1 LSTELVNEKKGMIMN
16 HALYGAH
23 DPLLVGLSILI
34 AVLASYTAL
43 TLAGRL
49 KAAERGGQMFWLGA
63 AAVALG
69 GGIWSMHFVAML
81 AFSLGMPIDYRSG
94 PTVASLVAAILV
106 AGAALFTVHRWNA
119 KRASVLVAGG
129 FAGLGVATM
138 HYVGMAAMRMAA
150 AISYDPTL
158 FAASIAI
165 AVVAATAALWLAFN
179 LEAAWHKVAAAF
191 VMGAAIAGMHYTGM
205 AATIFTPLAGAPMT
219 TTSAI
224 SPYGLAASV
233 AAASIAI
240 FGLGLAAALVDRRFT
255 NQLQR
260 ELIERQRIEV
270 ELREANRNLQ
280 DAMEKLATTERL
292 ATIGQIAATVGHE
305 LRNPLASIRTSMELL
320 RKQTSGK
327 ELGVERAL
335 DRIDRNADR
344 CSSIISDLL
353 DFARKKELISEP
365 TPIASWLTDILDEHP
380 LPVGVALDRDL
391 RASDEIPVDRQ
402 KLRQIMVNLI
412 DNASQAM
419 TGPDWQPRSGQ
430 PRRIVVRAQSVD
442 RGVELSV
449 ADNGPGIAPDVL
461 PRIFEPLFTTKSFG
475 IGLGMPMVRQFV
487 ELHQGTITVDS
498 TVGEGTTVLIR
509 LPREHTPAVPT
520 PEILPAE
527 IAA

>member
-1 LSTELVNEKKGMIMN
+1 MN
-16 HALYGAH
+16 HTLSQHGAH

-49 KAAERGGQMFWLGA
+49 KTAERGGRTFWLCA

-81 AFSLGMPIDYRSG
+81 AFSLDMPIDYHSG
-94 PTVASLVAAILV
+94 LTVASLVAAIIVAGTALYTVHRWHAKRSNILV
-106 AGAALFTVHRWNA
+106 AGA
-119 KRASVLVAGG
+119 

-150 AISYDPTL
+150 TITYDPAL
-158 FAASIAI
+158 FAASIVI

-205 AATIFTPLAGAPMT
+205 AATIFTPLADAPPMT
-219 TTSAI
+219 AAAI
-224 SPYGLAASV
+224 SPYGLASAV

-240 FGLGLAAALVDRRFT
+240 FGLGIAAALVDRRFT

-260 ELIERQRIEV
+260 ELIERRKIEI

-280 DAMEKLATTERL
+280 GAMEKLATTERL

-305 LRNPLASIRTSMELL
+305 LRNPLASIRSSMELL

-327 ELGVERAL
+327 ELGVERAI
-335 DRIDRNADR
+335 DRIDRNTDR
-344 CSSIISDLL
+344 CANIISDLL
-353 DFARKKELISEP
+353 NFARKKELVCET
-365 TPIASWLTDILDEHP
+365 TPIASWLTETLDEHP
-380 LPVGVALDRDL
+380 LPAGIVLEREL
-391 RASDEIPVDRQ
+391 RGTDEIPVDRQ
-402 KLRQIMVNLI
+402 KLRQVVVNLV
-412 DNASQAM
+412 DNATQAM
-419 TGPDWQPRSGQ
+419 TGPDWQPPADQRS
-430 PRRIVVRAQSVD
+430 RIVVRTQSVGA
-442 RGVELSV
+442 GVQLSV

-475 IGLGMPMVRQFV
+475 IGLGMPMVRQIV

-498 TVGEGTTVLIR
+498 TVGQGTTIVIW
-509 LPREHTPAVPT
+509 LPREHVAAADA
-520 PEILPAE
+520 PEM
-527 IAA
+527 AA

>member
-1 LSTELVNEKKGMIMN
+1 MN
-16 HALYGAH
+16 HSLSQHGTH
-23 DPLLVGLSILI
+23 DPVLVGLSILI

-49 KAAERGGQMFWLGA
+49 RLADRGGRIFWLCG

-81 AFSLGMPIDYRSG
+81 AFNLGMPIDYHAAL
-94 PTVASLVAAILV
+94 TVASLVAAILV
-106 AGAALFTVHRWNA
+106 AGAALFIVYRWGATRTNI
-119 KRASVLVAGG
+119 VVAGT
-129 FAGLGVATM
+129 FAGFGVATM

-150 AISYDPTL
+150 TISYDPAL
-158 FAASIAI
+158 FAASIVI

-179 LEAAWHKVAAAF
+179 LESAWHKVAAAL
-191 VMGAAIAGMHYTGM
+191 VMGTAIAGMHYTGM
-205 AATIFTPLAGAPMT
+205 AATIFTPLAGAPAAA
-219 TTSAI
+219 TSAI
-224 SPYGLAASV
+224 STYGLASAV

-240 FGLGLAAALVDRRFT
+240 FGLGIAAALVDRRFT
-255 NQLQR
+255 NQLQA
-260 ELIERQRIEV
+260 ELIERRRIEV

-280 DAMEKLATTERL
+280 GAMEKLATTERL

-335 DRIDRNADR
+335 DRIDRNTDR
-344 CSSIISDLL
+344 CANIISDLL
-353 DFARKKELISEP
+353 DFARKKELVSEP
-365 TPIASWLTDILDEHP
+365 TIIASWLTEILDEHA
-380 LPVGVALDRDL
+380 LPAGIVLNRDL
-391 RASDEIPVDRQ
+391 RATDEIPVDRQ
-402 KLRQIMVNLI
+402 KLRQIVINLI

-419 TGPDWQPRSGQ
+419 TGFDWQPAPEQ
-430 PRRIVVRAQSVD
+430 PRRIVVRTKSVD
-442 RGVELSV
+442 GGVELSI

-498 TVGEGTTVLIR
+498 TVGKGTTVLIW
-509 LPREHTPAVPT
+509 LPREHAPAVPA
-520 PEILPAE
+520 PETLPAE

>member
-1 LSTELVNEKKGMIMN
+1 MN
-16 HALYGAH
+16 HAVGMHGTH

-34 AVLASYTAL
+34 AVLASYTSL

-49 KAAERGGQMFWLGA
+49 RTAERRGQIFWLGA

-81 AFSLGMPIDYRSG
+81 AFSLDMPIDYNAG
-94 PTVASLVAAILV
+94 LTVASLVAAIVV
-106 AGAALFTVHRWNA
+106 AGTALYTVHRWNA
-119 KRASVLVAGG
+119 KRTSIVIAGT
-129 FAGLGVATM
+129 FAGFGVATM
-138 HYVGMAAMRMAA
+138 HYVGMAAMRMPAT
-150 AISYDPTL
+150 ISYDPTL
-158 FAASIAI
+158 FTASIVI

-205 AATIFTPLAGAPMT
+205 AATIFTPLADAPST
-219 TTSAI
+219 AGSAI
-224 SPYGLAASV
+224 SPYGLASAV

-240 FGLGLAAALVDRRFT
+240 FGLGIAAALVDRRFT

-260 ELIERQRIEV
+260 ELIERRKIEV

-280 DAMEKLATTERL
+280 GAMEKLSTTERL

-305 LRNPLASIRTSMELL
+305 LRNPLASIRSSMELL

-335 DRIDRNADR
+335 DRIDRNTDR
-344 CSSIISDLL
+344 CANIISDLL
-353 DFARKKELISEP
+353 NFARKKELVSEP
-365 TPIASWLTDILDEHP
+365 TPLAAWLTDILDEHP
-380 LPVGVALDRDL
+380 LPAEVALDREL
-391 RASDEIPVDRQ
+391 RATDEIPVDRQ
-402 KLRQIMVNLI
+402 KLRQVIVNLI
-412 DNASQAM
+412 DNATQAM
-419 TGPDWQPRSGQ
+419 TATDWQPVQ
-430 PRRIVVRAQSVD
+430 ARRIIVRTESVD
-442 RGVELSV
+442 RGVRLSV

-475 IGLGMPMVRQFV
+475 IGLGMPMVRQIV

-498 TVGEGTTVLIR
+498 TVGQGTTIQIW
-509 LPREHTPAVPT
+509 LPREHVPAAAHT
-520 PEILPAE
+520 PEAPPAD